1 MSSIPALRRLQRL
14 WLLFVVILVIIGVS
28 LLFVDLEPTSLPI
41 LLPAALAAAAGAAG
55 VLAIV
60 AIDRTFAATPP
71 EHDLRALREFE
82 ARQAL
87 QFAVSLAPA
96 LLGFALAFVF
106 GTVLAAAVGWS
117 FALIALLRARPSEG
131 RMGRIERVWGVAGHD
146 VSALR
151 AARAGSTATSTPADE
166 HSDGQ
171 THERALDADDGDAP
185 TDADG

>member
-1 MSSIPALRRLQRL
+1 MSRFPALRRLQRL
-14 WLLFVVILVIIGVS
+14 WLLFVVIVVVIGAS
-28 LLFVDLEPTSLPI
+28 LLFVDLDPTSLPI
-41 LLPAALAAAAGAAG
+41 LLPTALAAAAGAAG

-60 AIDRTFAATPP
+60 AIDRTFAASPP

-106 GTVLAAAVGWS
+106 GTVLAAAVGWA
-117 FALIALLRARPSEG
+117 FALIGLIRARPSEA
-131 RMGRIERVWGVAGHD
+131 RMGRIERVWGAAGHD

-151 AARAGSTATSTPADE
+151 AARSGPTTADS
-166 HSDGQ
+166 
-171 THERALDADDGDAP
+171 
-185 TDADG
+185 

>member
-1 MSSIPALRRLQRL
+1 MSDIPALRRLQRL
-14 WLLFVVILVIIGVS
+14 WLLFVVILVVIGVS

-41 LLPAALAAAAGAAG
+41 LLPAALAAAAGAGG
-55 VLAIV
+55 VFAIV
-60 AIDRTFAATPP
+60 AIDRTFAAAPP

-96 LLGFALAFVF
+96 LLGFALAFAF

-117 FALIALLRARPSEG
+117 FAVIGLLGARPSEA
-131 RMGRIERVWGVAGHD
+131 RMERIERVWDAAGHD

-151 AARAGSTATSTPADE
+151 AARAGPAASGTQAHGPVVE
-166 HSDGQ
+166 SDGPGGG
-171 THERALDADDGDAP
+171 TDTDG
-185 TDADG
+185 